1 MRPTLRGARSS
12 RAAHVLDGGLDCT
25 LKRPA
30 TFADCQAP
38 PTVRAASRGQDTGTC
53 RPTLESAVKRRTRK
67 DRMGQAVV
75 RSDEQW
81 RELLSSEQ
89 YAVLRQGATERAGS
103 GRYAHSQEPGTYR
116 CAGCGARLFAS
127 SAKYDSGTGWPS
139 FTAPVH
145 LDGVEEV
152 PDRGLL
158 GLRTEVRCR
167 SCASHLGH
175 VFRDGPRPGGLRYC
189 MNSAALDLGPDGPEA
204 G

>member
-1 MRPTLRGARSS
+1 M
-12 RAAHVLDGGLDCT
+12 
-25 LKRPA
+25 
-30 TFADCQAP
+30 
-38 PTVRAASRGQDTGTC
+38 
-53 RPTLESAVKRRTRK
+53 KRRTRK
-67 DRMGQAVV
+67 DRTGQAVV

-116 CAGCGARLFAS
+116 CAGCAARPFAS

-145 LDGVEEV
+145 LEAVEEV
-152 PDRGLL
+152 PDRGRL
-158 GLRTEVRCR
+158 GLRSEVRCR

-175 VFRDGPRPGGLRYC
+175 VFGDGPRPGGLRYC
-189 MNSAALDLGPDGPEA
+189 MNSAALDLAPDGPEEA
-204 G
+204 